1 MIRYLSLNP
10 SLKILE
16 LLKVNFSKDNVFQKT
31 ILEIVTIG
39 QIWIV
44 ESICSSMVE
53 CIVLPAVMNIQKNS
67 FKPMGSNWTIRK
79 RLHTIPTPNHVAHQT
94 VPPRPNRILIR
105 WNDFWPWIE
114 KYLDFMR
121 FGMIGTWDLV
131 KWDHSY
137 STISSVSYS
146 SVISPVIS
154 LVILTGI

>member
-16 LLKVNFSKDNVFQKT
+16 LLRVNFSNVNVFLKT
-31 ILEIVTIG
+31 ILETVTIG

-44 ESICSSMVE
+44 VLICSCMVE
-53 CIVLPAVMNIQKNS
+53 CTVLPAVMNIQKNS
-67 FKPMGSNWTIRK
+67 SSQMGSNWMTLK
-79 RLHTIPTPNHVAHQT
+79 RLHMTPTPNQDVHQT
-94 VPPRPNRILIR
+94 VLPRPNRILIR

-121 FGMIGTWDLV
+121 FGMIETWDLV

-137 STISSVSYS
+137 STISSVSRIFS
-146 SVISPVIS
+146 RQFF
-154 LVILTGI
+154 GHFRQFG